1 MITYKPT
8 YDTLESLTRKV
19 VKGAN
24 AVPETYITDADFTS
38 MSNDEINN
46 EIEKRA
52 NYRAYFA
59 VQELMDEIENKA
71 YDKAKARIDPI
82 IDMIR
87 VQYNDILKSGKHLQ
101 IFDGY
106 DTISDYVYDAGG
118 DDVEQSQEKA

>member
-1 MITYKPT
+1 MTTYKPT
-8 YDTLESLTRKV
+8 YEKLESLTRKV

-59 VQELMDEIENKA
+59 VQELMDEIESKA
-71 YDKAKARIDPI
+71 YDNAKARIAPI

-106 DTISDYVYDAGG
+106 DTISDYVYNGG
-118 DDVEQSQEKA
+118 DDVEQSQEEA